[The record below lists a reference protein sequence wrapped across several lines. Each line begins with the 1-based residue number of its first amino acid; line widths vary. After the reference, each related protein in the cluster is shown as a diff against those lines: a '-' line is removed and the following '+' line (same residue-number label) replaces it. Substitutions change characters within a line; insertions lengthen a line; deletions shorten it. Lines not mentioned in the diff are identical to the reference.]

1 MQVIDINYSGFELI
15 YRNTYSLN
23 HTYDFITVLPF
34 VYNSIGPV
42 FESEGKKY
50 VLEIS
55 TERLNRYH
63 YLSKEECVSQEIT
76 GKYKIFNNDTWYLYK
91 HDGKYGKYHI
101 NTQTFVAF
109 DGDVA
114 NKVHAFYYEKMS
126 F

>member
-1 MQVIDINYSGFELI
+1 MQL
-15 YRNTYSLN
+15 LL
-23 HTYDFITVLPF
+23 H
-34 VYNSIGPV
+34 
-42 FESEGKKY
+42 FESEEKKY

-76 GKYKIFNNDTWYLYK
+76 GKYKIFNNDNWYLYK

-109 DGDVA
+109 DGDVTH
-114 NKVHAFYYEKMS
+114 KVLEFYYKKMS